1 MTVAMINDLAAEGGV
16 IASIIQNPDFVF
28 YSEQLQPNHFSDQ
41 NNATIYAAVFDLATR
56 GITKIDVYNLSTAIH
71 GNPKLEDIPV
81 ATLTDYV
88 DFSASAARTTPEEYM
103 LAVDVVCDKAF
114 RRDVFQGLKSCE
126 AMCASEDN
134 LDIQTQIYRVMDD
147 TMLQYSSANMIPA
160 YKDIVDDMWAK
171 IVAKQSGEVSLM
183 QFKFPALNEY
193 VTIDPGELVLFAAD
207 KKRGKSMMLLNC
219 TVDLLM
225 KGKAVLYIDSE
236 LPTEQFTLRLLSHL
250 TKISYKTIK
259 WKRYGEDG
267 ERKIAEALALI
278 KTWNFTHMYLPR
290 LDETTIYSITK
301 KIKHTRGIDVLV
313 LDYLKS
319 RRDGNAHDTYQEL
332 GRIADLVKNTLCGEM
347 GIAGLGAV
355 QMTSTGKVA
364 DSANIE
370 RTASTLIKLLPKS
383 QEEIDRDGKK
393 CGNYKA
399 IIDCN
404 RNGGLM
410 SEDEYIDMVFD
421 GDIILFEQAEQQHMA
436 SAPV

>member
-1 MTVAMINDLAAEGGV
+1 
-16 IASIIQNPDFVF
+16 
-28 YSEQLQPNHFSDQ
+28 
-41 NNATIYAAVFDLATR
+41 
-56 GITKIDVYNLSTAIH
+56 
-71 GNPKLEDIPV
+71 
-81 ATLTDYV
+81 
-88 DFSASAARTTPEEYM
+88 
-103 LAVDVVCDKAF
+103 
-114 RRDVFQGLKSCE
+114 
-126 AMCASEDN
+126 MCASEDN

-171 IVAKQSGEVSLM
+171 IMAKQSGEVSLM

-219 TVDLLM
+219 TVDLLK

-250 TKISYKTIK
+250 TQISYKTIK
-259 WKRYGEDG
+259 WKRYDEAG

-355 QMTSTGKVA
+355 QMTSNGKVA

-383 QEEIDRDGKK
+383 QEEIDRDGKR

-421 GDIILFEQAEQQHMA
+421 GDMISFEQAECQHMA

>member
-1 MTVAMINDLAAEGGV
+1 MTVSMINDLAAEGGV

-28 YSEQLQPNHFSDQ
+28 YSEQLQPNHFSDK
-41 NNATIYAAVFDLATR
+41 NNATIYAAIFDLATR

-88 DFSASAARTTPEEYM
+88 DVSTAAARRTPEEYM

-160 YKDIVDDMWAK
+160 YKDVVDDMWAK

-250 TKISYKTIK
+250 TRISYKTIK
-259 WKRYGEDG
+259 WKRYDAGGEQ
-267 ERKIAEALALI
+267 KIAEALALI

-383 QEEIDRDGKK
+383 QEEIDRDGKR

-421 GDIILFEQAEQQHMA
+421 GDVILFEQAECQHMA